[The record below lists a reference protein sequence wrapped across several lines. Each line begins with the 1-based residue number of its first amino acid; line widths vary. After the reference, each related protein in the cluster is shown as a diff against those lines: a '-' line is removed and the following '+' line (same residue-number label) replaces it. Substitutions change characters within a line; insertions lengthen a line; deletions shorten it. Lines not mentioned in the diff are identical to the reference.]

1 MGGKVKWKWRNEAY
15 EEQRKEAETA
25 QKAKRLQLDPVYF
38 FGLAQVSHNSALSLG
53 VLQTIETPPNKA
65 CTGRTRFVKRGE
77 CEKVCEEEGFE
88 MNFKPEEGPE
98 EG

>member
-1 MGGKVKWKWRNEAY
+1 MKLTPEA
-15 EEQRKEAETA
+15 RD
-25 QKAKRLQLDPVYF
+25 QLSC
-38 FGLAQVSHNSALSLG
+38 ASSATKPS
-53 VLQTIETPPNKA
+53 PNKA
-65 CTGRTRFVKRGE
+65 CTPAAYAGAEPAGRTRFVKRGE